1 MSEYALE
8 QTDADETFSL
18 WEASVEGWRFEVLL
32 RAGYPAALADEVARS
47 RADLHLA
54 ADLVL
59 QGCDS
64 ELAARILL

>member
-1 MSEYALE
+1 MSEHALE
-8 QTDADETFSL
+8 QTETDEISSH

-32 RAGYPAALADEVARS
+32 RAGYPAELADEVARS

-59 QGCDS
+59 RGCDP
-64 ELAARILL
+64 ELAARIVL